1 MEYKG
6 KGKQRRNG
14 RLIRLGSGGGG
25 GDVGGMCQM
34 CQ

>member
-14 RLIRLGSGGGG
+14 RLIRLGSGGG
-25 GDVGGMCQM
+25 DVGGMCQM

>member
-25 GDVGGMCQM
+25 DVGGMCQM